1 MKSALIV
8 VGKALRY
15 NAAFL
20 NYIHS
25 TITKHL
31 DLPDQTV
38 YIDKNDKDLFFVLEE
53 TIAHADEII
62 IITSKDSF
70 NLINKVLATLGEE
83 SLELKSG
90 MLIPSKSVRFEE
102 NSYLLERDGKHINV
116 IKASET
122 QKLPSLLIENSR
134 SATLFSVID
143 LDEDSLKILL
153 EPLAQNYEIKITP
166 TKLIDGWMVIEAIS
180 NRYGNIESFF
190 KAVSALLPKK
200 VIHHPDIIAYIA
212 QCLEQQS
219 KTLSIA
225 ESCTG
230 GLIASLLTKHSGVS
244 SVFKGGVVSYANEIK
259 ESWLGVSTDT
269 LERFGA
275 VSELCVR
282 EMLEGV
288 LNASLSD
295 FAIATSGI
303 AGPTGGSVEKPI
315 GTVFVGARTKEGDVL
330 IERLLLQGDREYI
343 QMQSAYHALKLLLHV
358 GEEIFLKSSFSS

>member
-1 MKSALIV
+1 MKSSLVV
-8 VGKALRY
+8 VGKSLRY
-15 NAAFL
+15 NTPFL
-20 NYIHS
+20 NYIHAS
-25 TITKHL
+25 IKEYI

-53 TIAHADEII
+53 AITHADQIVI
-62 IITSKDSF
+62 VTAPDSF

-83 SLELKSG
+83 SLELKGG
-90 MLIPSKSVRFEE
+90 MLIPSKAVRFQE
-102 NSYLLERDGKHINV
+102 NTYLLERQGKVINV

-122 QKLPSLLIENSR
+122 KTLPPLLIEKSHH
-134 SATLFSVID
+134 ATLFSVID

-166 TKLIDGWMVIEAIS
+166 TKLIDGWMLIEAVS
-180 NRYGNIESFF
+180 NKYGNIESFF
-190 KAVSALLPKK
+190 KAATALLPQK
-200 VIHHPDIIAYIA
+200 VINHPDIIEHIA
-212 QCLEQQS
+212 NALES
-219 KTLSIA
+219 HGKTLSIA

-230 GLIASLLTKHSGVS
+230 GLIASMLTKKSGVS
-244 SVFKGGVVSYANEIK
+244 AVFKGGLVSYANEIK
-259 ESWLGVSTDT
+259 ESWLGVSAET
-269 LERFGA
+269 LEHFGA

-303 AGPTGGSVEKPI
+303 AGPNRGSIEKPV
-315 GTVFVGARTKEGDVL
+315 GTVFVGARTKEGVVR

-358 GEEIFLKSSFSS
+358 GETIFLKS

>member
-1 MKSALIV
+1 MKSSLVV
-8 VGKALRY
+8 VGKSLRY
-15 NAAFL
+15 NTPFL
-20 NYIHS
+20 NYIHAS
-25 TITKHL
+25 IKEYI

-53 TIAHADEII
+53 AITHADQIVI
-62 IITSKDSF
+62 VTAPDSF

-83 SLELKSG
+83 SLELKEG
-90 MLIPSKSVRFEE
+90 MLIPSKTTRFQE
-102 NSYLLERDGKHINV
+102 STYLLERQGKVINV

-122 QKLPSLLIENSR
+122 KTLPPLLIEKSHH
-134 SATLFSVID
+134 ATLFSVID

-166 TKLIDGWMVIEAIS
+166 TKLIDGWILIEAIS
-180 NRYGNIESFF
+180 NKYGNIESFF
-190 KAVSALLPKK
+190 KAATALLPQK
-200 VIHHPDIIAYIA
+200 VINHPDIIEYISSA
-212 QCLEQQS
+212 LELHG

-230 GLIASLLTKHSGVS
+230 GLIASMFTKKSGVS
-244 SVFKGGVVSYANEIK
+244 AVFKGGLVSYANEIK
-259 ESWLGVSTDT
+259 ESWLGVNSDT
-269 LERFGA
+269 IERFGA

-303 AGPTGGSVEKPI
+303 AGPTGGTVEKPI
-315 GTVFVGARTKEGDVL
+315 GTVFVGARTKNGV
-330 IERLLLQGDREYI
+330 ISVERLLLQGDREYI
-343 QMQSAYHALKLLLHV
+343 QLQSAYHALKLLLHV
-358 GEEIFLKSSFSS
+358 GEEIFLKSEKIS

>member
-1 MKSALIV
+1 MKSSLVV
-8 VGKALRY
+8 VGKSLRY
-15 NAAFL
+15 NTPFL
-20 NYIHS
+20 NYIHAS
-25 TITKHL
+25 IKETI

-53 TIAHADEII
+53 AIAHADQIVI
-62 IITSKDSF
+62 VTSTDSF

-83 SLELKSG
+83 SLELKEG
-90 MLIPSKSVRFEE
+90 MLIPSKAVRFQES
-102 NSYLLERDGKHINV
+102 SYLLERQGKVINV
-116 IKASET
+116 IKANET
-122 QKLPSLLIENSR
+122 KALPPLLIEKSHH
-134 SATLFSVID
+134 ATLFSVID

-166 TKLIDGWMVIEAIS
+166 TTLIEGWILIEAIS
-180 NRYGNIESFF
+180 NKYGNIESFF
-190 KAVSALLPKK
+190 KAATSLLPQK
-200 VIHHPDIIAYIA
+200 VINHPDVIEYIVA
-212 QCLEQQS
+212 CLEKQE

-230 GLIASLLTKHSGVS
+230 GLIASMLTKKSGVS
-244 SVFKGGVVSYANEIK
+244 AVFKGGLVSYANEIK
-259 ESWLGVSTDT
+259 ESWLGVSNDT

-275 VSELCVR
+275 VSELCLR

-295 FAIATSGI
+295 FSIATTGI
-303 AGPTGGSVEKPI
+303 AGPTGGSVEKPV
-315 GTVFVGARTKEGDVL
+315 GTVFVGARNKEGVVR

-358 GEEIFLKSSFSS
+358 GEPIFLKS

>member
-1 MKSALIV
+1 MKSSLVV
-8 VGKALRY
+8 VGKSLRY
-15 NAAFL
+15 NTPFL
-20 NYIHS
+20 NYIHAS
-25 TITKHL
+25 IKETI

-53 TIAHADEII
+53 AIAHADQIVI
-62 IITSKDSF
+62 VTSTDSF

-83 SLELKSG
+83 SLELKEG
-90 MLIPSKSVRFEE
+90 MLIPSKAVRFQES
-102 NSYLLERDGKHINV
+102 SYLLERQGKVINV
-116 IKASET
+116 IKANET
-122 QKLPSLLIENSR
+122 KALPPLLIEKSHN
-134 SATLFSVID
+134 ATLFSVIN

-166 TKLIDGWMVIEAIS
+166 TTLVDGWILIEAIS
-180 NRYGNIESFF
+180 NKYGNIESFF
-190 KAVSALLPKK
+190 KAATALLPQK
-200 VIHHPDIIAYIA
+200 VINHPDVIEHIVT
-212 QCLEQQS
+212 CLEKNG

-230 GLIASLLTKHSGVS
+230 GLIASMLTKKSGVS
-244 SVFKGGVVSYANEIK
+244 TVFKGGLVSYANEIK
-259 ESWLGVSTDT
+259 ESWLGVNNDT

-282 EMLEGV
+282 EMLEGI

-303 AGPTGGSVEKPI
+303 AGPNGGTLEKPV
-315 GTVFVGARTKEGDVL
+315 GTVFVGARTKDGVVQ

-358 GEEIFLKSSFSS
+358 GETIFLKS

>member
-1 MKSALIV
+1 MKSSLIV

-15 NAAFL
+15 NTAFL

-25 TITKHL
+25 TITKHI

-62 IITSKDSF
+62 IVTSSDSF

-90 MLIPSKSVRFEE
+90 MLIPSKTVRYEE

-122 QKLPSLLIENSR
+122 QKLPPLLIENAST
-134 SATLFSVID
+134 SSLFSVID

-166 TKLIDGWMVIEAIS
+166 TKLIDGWMIIEAIS
-180 NRYGNIESFF
+180 NKYGNIESFF
-190 KAVSALLPKK
+190 KAATSLLPQK
-200 VIHHPDIIAYIA
+200 VIQHPDIIAFIA
-212 QCLEQQS
+212 TNLEANN

-230 GLIASLLTKHSGVS
+230 GLIASMFTKHSGVS
-244 SVFKGGVVSYANEIK
+244 SVFKGGIVSYANEIK
-259 ESWLGVSTDT
+259 ESWLGVNNDT
-269 LERFGA
+269 IERFGA

-288 LNASLSD
+288 LNASLTD

-303 AGPTGGSVEKPI
+303 AGPTGGSVEKPV
-315 GTVFVGARTKEGDVL
+315 GTVFVGARTKEGVVSV
-330 IERLLLQGDREYI
+330 ERLLLQGDREYI
-343 QMQSAYHALKLLLHV
+343 QMQSVYHALKLLLHV
-358 GEEIFLKSSFSS
+358 GENIFLKNAKIS

>member
-1 MKSALIV
+1 MKSSLIV

-15 NAAFL
+15 NTAFL

-25 TITKHL
+25 TITKHI

-62 IITSKDSF
+62 IVTSSDSF

-90 MLIPSKSVRFEE
+90 MLIPSKTVRFEE
-102 NSYLLERDGKHINV
+102 NSYLLEREGKHINV

-122 QKLPSLLIENSR
+122 QKLPSLLIEKS
-134 SATLFSVID
+134 SSSSLFSVID

-153 EPLAQNYEIKITP
+153 EPLAQNFEIKITP
-166 TKLIDGWMVIEAIS
+166 TKIIDGWMHIEAIS
-180 NRYGNIESFF
+180 NKYGNLESFL
-190 KAVSALLPKK
+190 KAAKSLLPQK
-200 VIHHPDIIAYIA
+200 VINHPNVIAHIA
-212 QCLEQQS
+212 EMLQENE

-230 GLIASLLTKHSGVS
+230 GLIASMLTKHSGVS
-244 SVFKGGVVSYANEIK
+244 AVFKGGLITYSNEIK
-259 ESWLGVSTDT
+259 ESWLGVSSDT
-269 LERFGA
+269 IDRFGA

-303 AGPTGGSVEKPI
+303 AGPTGGSAEKPI
-315 GTVFVGARTKEGDVL
+315 GTVFVGARNKEGVVFV
-330 IERLLLQGDREYI
+330 ERLLLEGDREYI
-343 QMQSAYHALKLLLHV
+343 QMQTVYHAFKLLLHV
-358 GEEIFLKSSFSS
+358 GENIFLKN